1 MVMNP
6 TLVFSVLTALG
17 AAVWSVWTWREEQQK
32 EREIERDRESAL
44 FVNSFMVSLEKLQA
58 GLYGILEEDDL
69 AFYKQ
74 KYPKQDE
81 FGSPFA
87 VEILYRFS
95 RYFGWGHRAFRY
107 GPYTNDPKLIELVSR
122 IGGTFESRRKFPG
135 EAFRFTFEDRVALGE
150 AVVQSTGQMQG
161 FIPEFESITLFKFQ
175 EAIRDQSGPY
185 RQLFQTQAVRRTLAA
200 LDEAERPE
208 ALEGVERL
216 AVLQNL
222 LVDLLA
228 YLEDMEGFS
237 VSAGSRRR
245 ARLKGAAAAA
255 LPPLGAAARVVHQTP
270 GRIRLRVPRL
280 QIDATYAQQLQS
292 LLETVDHVDD
302 ISIRV
307 NAASVVVG
315 FRPEIPETEFARKL
329 AQAIE
334 TGFYAG

>member
-6 TLVFSVLTALG
+6 ALVFSVLSALG
-17 AAVWSVWTWREEQQK
+17 AAIWSVWTWREEQQK
-32 EREIERDRESAL
+32 ERQVERDRESAL
-44 FVNSFMVSLEKLQA
+44 FVNSFMVALEKLQA
-58 GLYGILEEDDL
+58 RLYGILEEDDL

-74 KYPKQDE
+74 EYPKRDE
-81 FGSPFA
+81 SGSPFA
-87 VEILYRFS
+87 VEVLYRFS

-150 AVVQSTGQMQG
+150 AVVRSTGQAQG
-161 FIPEFESITLFKFQ
+161 FIPEFESITLFQFQ
-175 EAIRDQSGPY
+175 DEMRDKSGKY
-185 RQLFQTQAVRRTLAA
+185 RQLFQCQAVRRTLAA

-245 ARLKGAAAAA
+245 ARLKGAAAEA
-255 LPPLGAAARVVHQTP
+255 LPPLGAAASVVHQTP

-280 QIDATYAQQLQS
+280 KTDDTYANRLHS
-292 LLETVDHVDD
+292 LLETVDHVDG
-302 ISIRV
+302 ISISV

-315 FRPEIPETEFARKL
+315 FRPEIPGREFARKL
-329 AQAIE
+329 AKAIE